1 VLGRQHHLGLGQVR
15 GRATQLDHQLEQAL
29 DGCQDFQILLLA
41 VDVFLRDAQ
50 VLELADGVVWRS
62 DSVNFFSE
70 SAGRASLWLLLRA
83 AGSGPKTELALLQ
96 VGSGA

>member
-1 VLGRQHHLGLGQVR
+1 MGLAGSLGLLHPGVLGRQHHLGLGQVR

-50 VLELADGVVWRS
+50 VLELADGVV
-62 DSVNFFSE
+62 
-70 SAGRASLWLLLRA
+70 GRERL
-83 AGSGPKTELALLQ
+83 GELLQ
-96 VGSGA
+96 RVQP